1 MNSQSKNLFLRWLI
15 IILLTWG
22 IPAAILWTGLKLFF
36 DDRITRSSSVIFDT
50 IEQRLDNLA
59 YDSSPARFFQPKLS
73 GLFKQLKGL
82 SPSPEIL
89 ERIIGD
95 FDRQWPKQMME
106 IYLFNGEG
114 SVYQIRGAREEHEIF
129 FRLINSD
136 YGSNISPEQ
145 LSLAGKLFPAPD
157 LMVTRARD
165 QRDRVIELGNPD
177 RYSLCFFDF
186 DKAIRSRLVAGILVF
201 IHYNK
206 MDIANLLDVTVSAA
220 DPQHYG
226 YIGEQ
231 SSSLPRILTDLDQD
245 KLLDYN
251 EQYPTRSF
259 ELSGKLISL
268 RRFNESTLLV
278 GAYEVPTHP
287 WSLLAAILVAFA
299 ICSYFF
305 IKLSY
310 RVVVMQV
317 RFQHNMRQRL
327 IGLFALCYALP
338 IIGSGFLIFQ
348 YLRELKHSMI
358 AGEKQSNYRRLA
370 DIDAGFTRFTTAKL
384 LDFRNFT
391 ENLRL
396 DVADKALLCSKLQA
410 KYDKFEA
417 DSIHMVSSTSEL
429 IYSNDL
435 LTAEIRRHFNKP
447 QQHQQKILDSWKY
460 RQAGISERHL
470 KALFSPGRRDSNGN
484 LDGFAEEPEKTEGHE
499 AFTKLFTSTALAAMD
514 YYNQSHNIMQPL
526 KRTSS
531 SLVVD
536 TIIESNTQ
544 SLFQSARTNIGKFT
558 NIQGMSE
565 IFLAYLDVLPG
576 PSGEAWYSFVMLV
589 DLINFQ
595 RQYFENL
602 FGDARARRDIL
613 NRVFPEEDIR
623 AVSTHQY
630 AANFP
635 SVLEFKN
642 FEAII
647 RRSNN
652 DFKTF
657 TQQMVID
664 GRDSMVSVLRGSY
677 LKHYLL
683 IKISPL
689 DHLNDIYRKR
699 LNIIIIIFAVILV
712 MGLALA
718 RLLTRLL
725 ILPISDIMIGV
736 KALAKRNYQHRIPVR
751 SENEFGVLARAF
763 NESAEILKKLTI
775 SEKIRKQLYP
785 ETEFRCGSYLIT
797 TANSNSRIIL
807 SDFFDYFPL
816 KQGAY
821 AVVLAEVS
829 GNDISAAYLTAMLK
843 TSFTL
848 LSPSFPFGPD
858 TILAKLNEIFVPY
871 YKKGHMTTCLIGMI
885 DPTNDQMLCS
895 NAGQSYPI
903 SISMQTGE
911 KSFVSLPSSP
921 LGINAN
927 SKFTKSVISLDKR
940 TTVLYTDGAINLLDQ
955 NGEKLGQ
962 ERFLEIIGES
972 LKADPRNPAEE
983 ILKRLEAVAMS
994 LPWRDDITIMCI
1006 QNRI

>member
-1 MNSQSKNLFLRWLI
+1 MSGHSKSTITRWLLI
-15 IILLTWG
+15 VALTWG
-22 IPAAILWTGLKLFF
+22 IPAAILFTGAKLFL
-36 DDRITRSSSVIFDT
+36 DDKITRSSALIIDN
-50 IEQRLDNLA
+50 IEQRLDNFA
-59 YDSSPARFFQPKLS
+59 YDSSPTRFFQPRLN
-73 GLFKQLKGL
+73 GLFRQLKGL
-82 SPSPEIL
+82 SPSLDIL
-89 ERIIGD
+89 EKIIAD

-106 IYLFNGEG
+106 VYLFNGEG
-114 SVYQIRGAREEHEIF
+114 TVFPIRGAREEHEVF
-129 FRLINSD
+129 FKLINAG
-136 YGSNISPEQ
+136 YENTRISPEQ
-145 LSLAGKLFPAPD
+145 LSQAGKLFPAPD
-157 LMVTRARD
+157 LMLTRARE

-177 RYSLCFFDF
+177 RYSLCYFDF
-186 DKAIRSRLVAGILVF
+186 DRAIRGRSVAGILVF

-206 MDIANLLDVTVSAA
+206 MDIGNILDTTVNAA
-220 DPQHYG
+220 DPVHFG

-231 SSSLPRILTDLDQD
+231 SANLPEILADLDQER
-245 KLLDYN
+245 LVDYYL
-251 EQYPTRSF
+251 QYPTSSF
-259 ELSGKLISL
+259 ALAGKLISIKRL
-268 RRFNESTLLV
+268 NPSTLLV
-278 GAYEVPTHP
+278 GAFTAPEHP
-287 WSLLAAILVAFA
+287 WLLISICLLLFL
-299 ICSYFF
+299 ICSGLF
-305 IKLSY
+305 IRLTY
-310 RVVVMQV
+310 RIVVLNI

-338 IIGSGFLIFQ
+338 IAGSSFLIVQ

-358 AGEKQSNYRRLA
+358 LGEKQSNYRRLA
-370 DIDAGFTRFTTAKL
+370 DIDAGFSRFITAKL
-384 LDFRNFT
+384 LDFRNFS
-391 ENLRL
+391 ENLKQHIDDKDRL
-396 DVADKALLCSKLQA
+396 SAMLKA
-410 KYDKFEA
+410 KYDSFEA

-435 LTAEIRRHFNKP
+435 MTAEVRRHFKQSN
-447 QQHQQKILDSWKY
+447 QQRQKILDSWKY
-460 RQAGISERHL
+460 RQAAISERHI
-470 KALFSPGRRDSNGN
+470 KALFSNGTT
-484 LDGFAEEPEKTEGHE
+484 DGLAEEPERGEGHG
-499 AFTKLFTSTALAAMD
+499 AFIKLFNSTAMAAMD
-514 YYNQSHNIMQPL
+514 YYNQSNNIIQPL
-526 KRTSS
+526 KRSSS
-531 SLVVD
+531 SLVID

-565 IFLAYLDVLPG
+565 IFLGYLDVLPG
-576 PSGEAWYSFVMLV
+576 PEGEAWYAFAMLV

-595 RQYFENL
+595 RQYFESL
-602 FGDARARRDIL
+602 FSDLRSRRDIL
-613 NRVFPEEDIR
+613 NRIFPEEDIR

-647 RRSNN
+647 RRSDN

-657 TQQMVID
+657 TQQMMID
-664 GRDSMVSVLRGSY
+664 GRESLVSVLRGSY

-689 DHLNDIYRKR
+689 DRLNEAYHKR
-699 LNIIIIIFAVILV
+699 LNIIVIIFAVLLI

-736 KALAKRNYQHRIPVR
+736 KALAKRNYEHRIPVR
-751 SENEFGVLARAF
+751 SENEFGVIARAF
-763 NESAEILKKLTI
+763 NESAAILKKLTI

-785 ETEFRCGSYLIT
+785 ELEFRCGSYLIT

-858 TILAKLNEIFVPY
+858 TILKKLNEIFMPY
-871 YKKGHMTTCLIGMI
+871 YQKGHMTTCLIGMI
-885 DPTNDQMLCS
+885 DSTNDQMLCS

-903 SISMQTGE
+903 SISTQPEE
-911 KSFVSLPSSP
+911 KTFVSMPSSP
-921 LGINAN
+921 LGISGE
-927 SKFTKSVISLDKR
+927 SKFNKKVISLDKR
-940 TTVLYTDGAINLLDQ
+940 TTILYSDGAINLLDQ

-962 ERFLEIIGES
+962 ERFMEIVWDS

-983 ILKRLEAVAMS
+983 ILKRLEAIAMS
-994 LPWRDDITIMCI
+994 VPWRDDITIICI

>member
-1 MNSQSKNLFLRWLI
+1 MRWLLI
-15 IILLTWG
+15 IVLTWG
-22 IPAAILWTGLKLFF
+22 IPAAILWTGIKLFL
-36 DDRITRSSSVIFDT
+36 DDRIVRSSTVVLDD
-50 IEQRLDNLA
+50 IEQHLDNFI
-59 YDSSPARFFQPKLS
+59 YDSSPARFFQPRFNA
-73 GLFKQLKGL
+73 LFSQLKGL
-82 SPSPEIL
+82 SPNHEVL
-89 ERIIGD
+89 ERIVED
-95 FDRQWPKQMME
+95 FDRQWPENMIE

-114 SVYQIRGAREEHEIF
+114 SVFPIGGAREEHEIF
-129 FRLINSD
+129 YKLVSSD
-136 YGSNISPEQ
+136 YENSRISPEQ

-157 LMVTRARD
+157 LMLTRARD

-177 RYSLCFFDF
+177 RYSLCYFDC
-186 DKAIRSRLVAGILVF
+186 DRAIRSRFVAGILIF

-206 MDIANLLDVTVSAA
+206 MDIGSILDTTVNKVNPVHFGYISESAANL
-220 DPQHYG
+220 PQ
-226 YIGEQ
+226 
-231 SSSLPRILTDLDQD
+231 ILEGFDQD
-245 KLLDYN
+245 KLLDY
-251 EQYPTRSF
+251 EQQYPTSSF
-259 ELSGKLISL
+259 SLAGKLISL
-268 RRFNESTLLV
+268 RRFNDTTLLV
-278 GAYEVPTHP
+278 GAYEQPAQP
-287 WSLLAAILVAFA
+287 WTLIALLILLFA
-299 ICSYFF
+299 VCSYFF
-305 IKLSY
+305 IRLSY
-310 RVVVMQV
+310 RIVVMQI
-317 RFQHNMRQRL
+317 RFQHNVRQRL

-338 IIGSGFLIFQ
+338 ILGSGFLIFQ

-358 AGEKQSNYRRLA
+358 AGEKQASYRRLA

-384 LDFRNFT
+384 LDFRKFT
-391 ENLRL
+391 EQLKL
-396 DVADKALLCSKLQA
+396 AVSDKDQLCSMLQA
-410 KYDKFEA
+410 KYDRFES
-417 DSIHMVSSTSEL
+417 DSIHMVSSQSEV
-429 IYSNDL
+429 IYTNDL
-435 LTAEIRRHFNKP
+435 LTAEVRRHFNQP
-447 QQHQQKILDSWKY
+447 RQQRQKILDSWKS
-460 RQAGISERHL
+460 RQAAISDRHI
-470 KALFSPGRRDSNGN
+470 KALFSSGRA
-484 LDGFAEEPEKTEGHE
+484 DGFAEEPDKTEGHG
-499 AFTKLFTSTALAAMD
+499 AFVKVFTSTGLAAMD
-514 YYNQSHNIMQPL
+514 HYNQSHGTVQLL
-526 KRTSS
+526 KRSSS

-565 IFLAYLDVLPG
+565 IFLGYLDVLPG
-576 PSGEAWYSFVMLV
+576 PTGEAWYAFAMLV
-589 DLINFQ
+589 DLVNFQ
-595 RQYFENL
+595 RQYLESL
-602 FGDARARRDIL
+602 FGDLQVRRDIF

-642 FEAII
+642 FEAVI
-647 RRSNN
+647 RRSDN

-657 TQQMVID
+657 TQQMMID
-664 GRDSMVSVLRGSY
+664 GRESLVSVLRGSY

-683 IKISPL
+683 IKVLPI
-689 DHLNDIYRKR
+689 DKLNEIYRKR
-699 LNIIIIIFAVILV
+699 LNVIVIIFAVILT

-725 ILPISDIMIGV
+725 ILPISDIMQGV

-751 SENEFGVLARAF
+751 SENEFGILAKAF

-843 TSFTL
+843 TTFTL

-858 TILAKLNEIFVPY
+858 TILTKLNEIFMPY
-871 YKKGHMTTCLIGMI
+871 YQKGHMTTCLVGMI

-903 SISMQTGE
+903 SVSMKTGE
-911 KSFVSLPSSP
+911 KSFVSLPSAP
-921 LGINAN
+921 LGIDSN
-927 SKFTKSVISLDKR
+927 SKFKKHVISLDKR
-940 TTVLYTDGAINLLDQ
+940 TTVLYSDGAINLLDHT
-955 NGEKLGQ
+955 GEKLGQ
-962 ERFLEIIGES
+962 ERFLEIVSES

-983 ILKRLEAVAMS
+983 ILKRLDAVSMS
-994 LPWRDDITIMCI
+994 VPWRDDITIMCI

>member
-1 MNSQSKNLFLRWLI
+1 MSSQYKNSMMRWLLI
-15 IILLTWG
+15 VTLIWG
-22 IPAAILWTGLKLFF
+22 IPTAILWTCSKLFL
-36 DDRITRSSSVIFDT
+36 DDRIARSSAVIIDT

-59 YDSSPARFFQPKLS
+59 YDSSPTRFFQPRLN
-73 GLFKQLKGL
+73 GLFRQLKGL
-82 SPSPEIL
+82 SPNHEVL
-89 ERIIGD
+89 EKIIVD
-95 FDRQWPKQMME
+95 FDRQWPERMME
-106 IYLFNGEG
+106 VYLFNGEG
-114 SVYQIRGAREEHEIF
+114 TVFPIRGAREEHEIF
-129 FRLINSD
+129 FKLINAG
-136 YGSNISPEQ
+136 YENTTISPELLGQ
-145 LSLAGKLFPAPD
+145 AGKLFPAPD
-157 LMVTRARD
+157 LMLTRARE

-177 RYSLCFFDF
+177 RYSLCYFDF
-186 DKAIRSRLVAGILVF
+186 DRAIRSRFVAGILVF
-201 IHYNK
+201 IHYDK
-206 MDIANLLDVTVSAA
+206 MDIGNILDTTVNAA
-220 DPQHYG
+220 DPRHFG
-226 YIGEQ
+226 YIGEHTAN
-231 SSSLPRILTDLDQD
+231 LPEILADLDQER
-245 KLLDYN
+245 LVDYYL
-251 EQYPTRSF
+251 QYPTSSF
-259 ELSGKLISL
+259 SLAGKLISL
-268 RRFNESTLLV
+268 RRLTPTTLLV
-278 GAYEVPTHP
+278 GAYDEPEHP
-287 WSLLAAILVAFA
+287 WALISFLLLVFL
-299 ICSYFF
+299 ICSYLF
-305 IKLSY
+305 IRLTY
-310 RVVVMQV
+310 RVVVLHI

-338 IIGSGFLIFQ
+338 IVGSSFLIVQ

-358 AGEKQSNYRRLA
+358 SSEKQANYRRLA
-370 DIDAGFTRFTTAKL
+370 DIDAGFSRFVTARL
-384 LDFRNFT
+384 LDFRSFT
-391 ENLRL
+391 ESLKSQVTDRTS
-396 DVADKALLCSKLQA
+396 LCEKLKA
-410 KYDKFEA
+410 KYNAFEA

-435 LTAEIRRHFNKP
+435 LTAEVRRHYKQTS
-447 QQHQQKILDSWKY
+447 QQRQKILDSWKY
-460 RQAGISERHL
+460 RQAAISERHI
-470 KALFSPGRRDSNGN
+470 KALFSSGTSE
-484 LDGFAEEPEKTEGHE
+484 GFAEEPEQGEGHA
-499 AFTKLFTSTALAAMD
+499 AFTKLFISTALAAMD
-514 YYNQSHNIMQPL
+514 YYNQSNNIIQPL
-526 KRTSS
+526 SRTSS

-544 SLFQSARTNIGKFT
+544 SLFQSARTNIGRFT

-565 IFLAYLDVLPG
+565 IFLGYLDVLPG
-576 PSGEAWYSFVMLV
+576 PGGEAWYAFAMLV
-589 DLINFQ
+589 DLVNFQ

-602 FGDARARRDIL
+602 FGDLRTRRDIL
-613 NRVFPEEDIR
+613 NRIFPEEDIR

-647 RRSNN
+647 RRSDN

-657 TQQMVID
+657 TQLMTVE
-664 GRDSMVSVLRGSY
+664 GRESLVSVLRGSY

-683 IKISPL
+683 IKVSPL
-689 DHLNDIYRKR
+689 DKLNEIYHRR
-699 LNIIIIIFAVILV
+699 LNIIVIIFAVILI

-736 KALAKRNYQHRIPVR
+736 KALARRNYEHRIPVR

-785 ETEFRCGSYLIT
+785 DVEFRCGSYLIT

-848 LSPSFPFGPD
+848 LAPSFPFGPD
-858 TILAKLNEIFVPY
+858 TILKKLNEIFMPY
-871 YKKGHMTTCLIGMI
+871 YQKGHMTTCLVGMI
-885 DPTNDQMLCS
+885 DSTNDQMLCS

-903 SISMQTGE
+903 SVAMQSNE
-911 KSFVSLPSSP
+911 KNFVSMPSSP
-921 LGINAN
+921 LGISPE
-927 SKFTKSVISLDKR
+927 SKFGKSVISLDKR
-940 TTVLYTDGAINLLDQ
+940 TTILYSDGAINLLDQ

-962 ERFLEIIGES
+962 ERFLEIVGES

-983 ILKRLEAVAMS
+983 ILKRLEAIAMS
-994 LPWRDDITIMCI
+994 VPWRDDITIICI